1 MNKYELAKK
10 INELEKLTVEVSTRA
25 IVSDDVEASSHIIIE
40 GNNHEA
46 FPVLGYTHSGKIDV
60 IYIDSPNNTGNK
72 DFIYN
77 DSFVNKEDGFP
88 HSKWLSFRNKHLK
101 ISMNLQ

>member
-1 MNKYELAKK
+1 MNKYELEKK

-46 FPVLGYTHSGKIDV
+46 FPVLGYTHSGK
-60 IYIDSPNNTGNK
+60 
-72 DFIYN
+72 
-77 DSFVNKEDGFP
+77 
-88 HSKWLSFRNKHLK
+88 H
-101 ISMNLQ
+101 